1 MQKILSALFLF
12 FGAAVIGIIYL
23 NQEWQTFKYLRGK
36 INRLETISRELDD
49 LGTKRTT
56 LEEKINNIP
65 AESLTRISQI
75 LPVGQ
80 AGPQLI
86 TTLEQVALESRIKL
100 PSIDISAVSHIQTPP
115 PGEPIPAGSPQP
127 LVQTSIQE
135 FPTNLSISGN
145 YHNFKIFL
153 VRLERGL
160 RLMNI
165 SQVSFG
171 TLSKDGD
178 GQFRIEGKTY
188 HQ

>member
-1 MQKILSALFLF
+1 MQKILSAIFLI
-12 FGAAVIGIIYL
+12 FGAAVIGILYL
-23 NQEWQTFKYLRGK
+23 SPEWQTFKHLRGR
-36 INRLETISRELDD
+36 IDRLETISRELDD
-49 LGTKRTT
+49 LGTKRTL
-56 LEEKINNIP
+56 LEKKIDDIP
-65 AESLTRISQI
+65 EENLARISQI

-100 PSIDISAVSHIQTPP
+100 PSIDISAVGHAQTPP
-115 PGEPIPAGSPQP
+115 PGEPTPAGLPQP
-127 LVQTSIQE
+127 SIQGSIQE

-145 YHNFKIFL
+145 YHNFKNFL

-178 GQFRIEGKTY
+178 GQFHVEGKTY

>member
-1 MQKILSALFLF
+1 MQKILSAIFLI
-12 FGAAVIGIIYL
+12 FGAAVIVIVYL
-23 NQEWQTFKYLRGK
+23 NQEWQTFQRLRGR
-36 INRLETISRELDD
+36 IDRLETISRELDD
-49 LGTKRTT
+49 LGTKRTA
-56 LEEKINNIP
+56 LEEKINSIT
-65 AESLTRISQI
+65 AENLTRISQI

-86 TTLEQVALESRIKL
+86 TTLERVALASRIKL
-100 PSIDISAVSHIQTPP
+100 PSIDISAVGHAQTPP
-115 PGEPIPAGSPQP
+115 PGEPTPVGSPQP
-127 LVQTSIQE
+127 LTQTGIQE
-135 FPTNLSISGN
+135 FPINLSINGN
-145 YHNFKIFL
+145 YHNFKNFL

-171 TLSKDGD
+171 ILSKDGD